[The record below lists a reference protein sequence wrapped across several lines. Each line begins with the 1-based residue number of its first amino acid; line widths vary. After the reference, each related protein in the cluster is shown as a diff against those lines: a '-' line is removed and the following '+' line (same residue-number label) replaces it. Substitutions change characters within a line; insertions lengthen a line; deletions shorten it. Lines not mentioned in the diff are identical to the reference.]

1 MANRKIR
8 FKTLTVRESGD
19 SFFEDLLEDDLSRG
33 GEWRLN
39 ITVGDKTQSW
49 SRNNVVPRNYRL
61 GLTFFV
67 NPGEDEEL
75 NISIGGIEEDRKSK
89 SDEIPPIEVSYGPEE
104 NWGVGRWKQSASS
117 RKIDYTISYEISK
130 A

>member
-1 MANRKIR
+1 MTKRRIR

-19 SFFEDLLEDDLSRG
+19 SFLADLLEDDFLSKG

-49 SRNNVVPRNYRL
+49 SRNDVVPRTYRL

-67 NPGEDEEL
+67 NLGEDEEL
-75 NISIGGIEEDRKSK
+75 NIFIAGIEEDRKGK
-89 SDEIPPIEVSYGPEE
+89 SDEIPQIEESYGREE
-104 NWGVGRWKQSASS
+104 TWGVGRWKKSAAS
-117 RKIDYTISYEISK
+117 RKIDYTISYEI
-130 A
+130 